1 MELLDFPGAL
11 NIVPDSQYAER
22 SVLHIETTEPIP
34 DDSQL
39 TSLFIELQYIIK
51 IEIIPCI

>member
-39 TSLFIELQYIIK
+39 TSLFIELQ
-51 IEIIPCI
+51 